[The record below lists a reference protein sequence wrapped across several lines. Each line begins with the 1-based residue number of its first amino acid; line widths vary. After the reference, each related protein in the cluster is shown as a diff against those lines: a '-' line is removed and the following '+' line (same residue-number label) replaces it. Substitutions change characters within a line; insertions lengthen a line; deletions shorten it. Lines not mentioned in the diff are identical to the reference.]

1 MKTVC
6 VIDDDAAFQKMM
18 NHHLTNMGFVVRSIF
33 SGREMDHIQ
42 EQPFAVLL
50 DHFLEEE
57 DDDGLGL
64 LRKLKTRYPDVAVI
78 YMTSHADARVRDA
91 ARKSGVFDFIEKN
104 PASLVR
110 LRSALDAIA
119 LRQEKSNWFTRIF
132 GKRDPA
138 RF

>member
-18 NHHLTNMGFVVRSIF
+18 NHHLTNMGFVVRSVF

-42 EQPFAVLL
+42 ERPFAVLL
-50 DHFLEEE
+50 DHFLEDDEE
-57 DDDGLGL
+57 DGLGIL
-64 LRKLKTRYPDVAVI
+64 QRLRRRHPGVPVI
-78 YMTSHADARVRDA
+78 YMTSHADSKVKDA
-91 ARKSGVFDFIEKN
+91 ARQSGVFDFIEKN

-119 LRQEKSNWFTRIF
+119 IRQEKSSWLDRLF
-132 GKRDPA
+132 GKREPN